1 MAENTKSPKKDI
13 VNRLS
18 RIEGQVRGIKGMIEE
33 DKPCLDVLA
42 QIWAA
47 RAALH
52 KAAELLMENYVKE
65 CLVKDQEN
73 FESSV
78 EALVKAIKAI
88 MS

>member
-65 CLVKDQEN
+65 
-73 FESSV
+73 SW
-78 EALVKAIKAI
+78 
-88 MS
+88 